1 MKNYAQYIDLAIV
14 LVQEVLQG
22 IGKSTNTE
30 QSIVGDVQSALN
42 ALLKVQGSDVTYAQL
57 ESLRAT
63 KEW

>member
-1 MKNYAQYIDLAIV
+1 VKNYAQYIDLAIV